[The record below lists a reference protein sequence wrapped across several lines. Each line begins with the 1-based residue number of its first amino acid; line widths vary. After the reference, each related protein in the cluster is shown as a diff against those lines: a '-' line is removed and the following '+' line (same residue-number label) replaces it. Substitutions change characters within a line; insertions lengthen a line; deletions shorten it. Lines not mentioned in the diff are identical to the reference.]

1 MLASALIV
9 FREVL
14 EAALVVS
21 IVTVSTKGVAGRG
34 LWVGYGLAAGVIGAG
49 LVATFAGAIARLASG
64 MGQEVFN
71 AAIMFVAV
79 AMLGWHSVWMGRHG
93 RDMARQLGAL
103 GKAVSAGAR
112 PLYALAIVVGIAVLR
127 EGSEAVLFLYGIAA
141 GSAGRAGS
149 MVAGGVLGVIGG
161 VGLGMAMYYGLLQ
174 ISAKHLFAVTTWMII
189 LLAGGMASQGAAFL
203 VQADLLPALG
213 DTMWNTSRFLADNSI
228 IGKTL
233 HTVVGYTAEPSGIQL
248 AFYLATLAVIGL
260 LTRRF
265 GRPQPQSF
273 SSSERAF

>member
-71 AAIMFVAV
+71 AAIIFVAV

-93 RDMARQLGAL
+93 RDMARRLGAV
-103 GKAVSAGAR
+103 GKAVS
-112 PLYALAIVVGIAVLR
+112 
-127 EGSEAVLFLYGIAA
+127 
-141 GSAGRAGS
+141 
-149 MVAGGVLGVIGG
+149 
-161 VGLGMAMYYGLLQ
+161 
-174 ISAKHLFAVTTWMII
+174 
-189 LLAGGMASQGAAFL
+189 
-203 VQADLLPALG
+203 
-213 DTMWNTSRFLADNSI
+213 
-228 IGKTL
+228 
-233 HTVVGYTAEPSGIQL
+233 
-248 AFYLATLAVIGL
+248 
-260 LTRRF
+260 
-265 GRPQPQSF
+265 
-273 SSSERAF
+273 